1 MYSLLRPLLF
11 ALDAEEAHALVLA
24 ALARVPSWCPPGPA
38 PRVGPI
44 ETMGLRFPNPVGL
57 AAGLDKDGVAIDAL
71 ARLGFGF
78 IEVGTVTPRPQPGN
92 PKPRLFRIPEAQ
104 AIINRFGFNNAGI
117 DALVA
122 RAAKSGYVRGGGIL
136 GVNIGKNF
144 DTPIERAADDYLIG
158 LEKAYPVA
166 SYVTVNVSS
175 PNTRDLRSLQGGESL
190 DDLLGRLKAAQ
201 ARLADRHGRHVPIAL
216 KVAPDLED
224 DAIDAIADA
233 VRRHRVEGLVATN
246 TTISR
251 EGVAHHLHGDEAGGL
266 SGRPL
271 LERSTVVLAR
281 FAERLRG
288 EVALIGVGGIVDA
301 DGARAKFAAGAQ
313 LVQLYSGLIY
323 RGPGLVAE
331 VLRARQ

>member
-24 ALARVPSWCPPGPA
+24 ALARMPRWCPPGPA

-44 ETMGLRFPNPVGL
+44 EAMGLRFPNPVGL

-78 IEVGTVTPRPQPGN
+78 IEVGTATPRPQPGN
-92 PKPRLFRIPEAQ
+92 PKPRLFRIPDAQ
-104 AIINRFGFNNAGI
+104 ALINRLGFNNAGI

-122 RAAKSGYVRGGGIL
+122 RAAKSAYVRAGGIL

-166 SYVTVNVSS
+166 SYVTVNISS
-175 PNTRDLRSLQGGESL
+175 PNTRNLRSLQGSESL

-224 DAIDAIADA
+224 DAIVAVAEA
-233 VRRHRVEGLVATN
+233 VRRHRVEGLIATN

-251 EGVAHHLHGDEAGGL
+251 VGVAHHLHGDEAGGL

-271 LERSTVVLAR
+271 LERSTLVLAR
-281 FAERLRG
+281 FAECLQG

-301 DGARAKFAAGAQ
+301 DGARAKYAAGAQ

-331 VLRARQ
+331 VLRARE

>member
-117 DALVA
+117 DALVV
-122 RAAKSGYVRGGGIL
+122 RAARSGYVRGGGIL

-233 VRRHRVEGLVATN
+233 VRRHRVEGLIATN